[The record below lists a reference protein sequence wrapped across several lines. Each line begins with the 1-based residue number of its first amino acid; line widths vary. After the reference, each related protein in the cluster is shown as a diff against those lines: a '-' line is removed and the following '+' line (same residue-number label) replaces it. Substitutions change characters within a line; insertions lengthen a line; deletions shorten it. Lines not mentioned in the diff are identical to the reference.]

1 MTTIEDWRTARQQSV
16 AEEQGDL
23 ALIGL
28 HTIQQSMQVEGIP
41 GIWAP
46 LTSGG
51 SGLTLKATAADQI
64 TVDGRVVDG
73 TVILEMDH
81 SIVRFSDTLT
91 AVATAQPGSDHL
103 LAVYD
108 SNAEAVNQFEGIT
121 SFPYDEH
128 WIIEAEFVT
137 DDNHRTV
144 AFAHKADEDGSLRH
158 HQSPG
163 DIRFVKDGVSYLLTP
178 FASGSALIIVFGD
191 LTNGKESYGM
201 GRMLLVSPDVNGRVT
216 LDFNKSFLPPCAFS
230 YHFNCP
236 LPPAHNRLPFE
247 VTAGEKQVAFRS

>member
-1 MTTIEDWRTARQQSV
+1 MTTLEDWRIAREQSV
-16 AEEQGDL
+16 AEYQGDL

-28 HTIQQSMQVEGIP
+28 HSIQQSMQVEGIP

-46 LTSGG
+46 TSGR
-51 SGLTLKATAADQI
+51 SGLTLSATAADQI
-64 TVDGRVVDG
+64 LVDGHLVDG
-73 TVILEMDH
+73 TVTLESDH
-81 SIVRFSDTLT
+81 SIVRFSETLT

-108 SNAEAVNQFEGIT
+108 TNSEAMRSYEGIS
-121 SFPYDEH
+121 SFPFNEQ
-128 WIIEAEFVT
+128 WIIEAEFVMN
-137 DDNHRTV
+137 DNHRTV
-144 AFAHKADEDGSLRH
+144 GFEHKSDEEGSLRQ

-163 DIRFVKDGVSYLLTP
+163 DIHFIQEGVSYRLTP
-178 FASGSALIIVFGD
+178 FASGSSLIIVFGD

-201 GRMLLVSPDVNGRVT
+201 GRMLLVSPDADGKVM

-236 LPPAHNRLPFE
+236 LPPAHHRLPFE
-247 VTAGEKQVAFRS
+247 VTAGEKQVVFRS